1 MDTFES
7 FTQELKR
14 ETGQKIKKDT
24 IDRSETVEDFQKWE
38 QYFKDKG
45 LYKEIADKEMS
56 EQNVPAMAEFI
67 YTLAQY
73 YPSLS
78 YYFISKF
85 LFGIFTLKYYAS
97 TKQQDKYLDP
107 LVAGDLFAT
116 FASKELEA
124 GFELK
129 RMQTVSVEKEGRWII
144 NGAKEDVAC
153 TENNDLFLLLA
164 KIRAPYQEEK
174 DQYGLFLL
182 EKNMVG
188 ITASYTNSKKNE
200 AVLRMASLSIKDLEV
215 GEEHFLGSLQNR
227 YEIFDQVLGLW
238 NLLVAAQLLGIARG
252 GFEQALEHALEMNR
266 FGQRF
271 MDAPY
276 IQQQFA
282 RFKIELEIAE
292 TYFSF
297 VIHQEEA
304 TSLQVA
310 PLKYKAMEVS
320 KEIMDGV
327 LNIFGFATL
336 PPDNVLRRY
345 KNASESVKNIGE
357 TSDYHLKKIS
367 KQWKTSEAK
376 KGNFYEPIL

>member
-1 MDTFES
+1 MDIFES
-7 FTQELKR
+7 LTQELKGEIGR
-14 ETGQKIKKDT
+14 KIKEDT
-24 IDRSETVEDFQKWE
+24 IDRADTFEDFQKWE

-56 EQNVPAMAEFI
+56 EQNVPALGEFI

-97 TKQQDKYLDP
+97 KQQQDMYVDH
-107 LVAGDLFAT
+107 LVEGDLFAT

-129 RMQTVSVEKEGRWII
+129 RMQTVAKKEEDYWII

-153 TENNDLFLLLA
+153 TENADLFLLLG
-164 KIRAPYQEEK
+164 KIEVPLEEK
-174 DQYGLFLL
+174 EQYGIFLL
-182 EKNMVG
+182 QKNMPG
-188 ITASYTNSKKNE
+188 ITSSYTNSIKSE
-200 AVLRMASLSIKDLEV
+200 TVLRTAALSIKNLQV

-227 YEIFDQVLGLW
+227 YEVFDQVLDLW
-238 NLLVAAQLLGIARG
+238 NLLVSAQLLGIARG
-252 GFEQALEHALEMNR
+252 SFEQALDHALKANR

-282 RFKIELEIAE
+282 RFKTELEVAE
-292 TYFSF
+292 QYFLF
-297 VIHQEEA
+297 IIHQESS
-304 TSLQVA
+304 TSVQVTQ
-310 PLKYKAMEVS
+310 LKYKTMEVS
-320 KEIMDGV
+320 KEILNGV
-327 LNIFGFATL
+327 LNIFGYATL
-336 PPDNVLRRY
+336 PPDNVLRRF
-345 KNASESVKNIGE
+345 KSASESVKCIGE

-367 KQWKTSEAK
+367 KQWRKNESRKEE
-376 KGNFYEPIL
+376 FYESIL